1 MMLSAATRFL
11 STMQEMLNPL
21 RDPASGQA
29 TYQIDDIRQ
38 AMLRC
43 LDEDC
48 LERFPHV
55 ERRILMASNVPAL
68 WFLRPEL
75 LMVLAARAGEQA
87 VGYESVEVRVKIEVF
102 AEGVNRHDDAGQPVG
117 KVQRCP

>member
-87 VGYESVEVRVKIEVF
+87 AHETIDEISAMF
-102 AEGVNRHDDAGQPVG
+102 DALLPKSLNSRPSRLQP
-117 KVQRCP
+117 